1 MDSREDEI
9 YEELNKIDKLDAK
22 LYSELL
28 NKYDEETVNKVI
40 EEMIDSD
47 VNNSS
52 KFDYYVT
59 KISYIGDE
67 MVKDG
72 FAAYI
77 VDLSDI
83 PEISTE
89 DNIKLATEI
98 YYIVQ
103 ELNSILDEFGFND
116 KSMFWL
122 SDRVEECIS
131 KCNDSVRLKEIKKL
145 YNKFLYKRDKM
156 VEYNL
161 RLVIY
166 VSKRYYKKVA
176 DINEIVQLG
185 NIGLMKACERYD
197 PTFNTCFSTYAY
209 HWIRQNITR
218 EIAHITCPISIPVGL
233 YAFNL
238 SVKKSVNFLRKELKR
253 EPRIEEIAD
262 HMGESDLEKIKLSMQ
277 TFADPISLNE
287 PINGSSDD
295 EEIVVLDS
303 VEDETANIFEQV
315 IKRDLSTE
323 VMELLK
329 NTLTE
334 REFIVLCHRYGLGDC
349 SQQKLQQLGDK
360 YGLSRE
366 RIRQIETK
374 AIQKIKR
381 KGKYLIEYL
390 K

>member
-1 MDSREDEI
+1 MDSREYEI
-9 YEELNKIDKLDAK
+9 YGELNKIDKLDAK

-47 VNNSS
+47 INNSS

-59 KISYIGDE
+59 KISYIGDG

-131 KCNDSVRLKEIKKL
+131 KCKDSVRLKEIKKL
-145 YNKFLYKRDKM
+145 YNKFLYKRDMM

-209 HWIRQNITR
+209 HWIKQSITR
-218 EIAHITCPISIPVGL
+218 GIADISSPVTVPVNV
-233 YAFNL
+233 YMFNL
-238 SVKKSVNFLRKELKR
+238 SVKKSVEFLRRELRR
-253 EPRIEEIAD
+253 EPRVEEIAE
-262 HMGESDLEKIKLSMQ
+262 HMGEKDLEKIRITIQ
-277 TFADPISLNE
+277 AFTVPVSLNE
-287 PINGSSDD
+287 SINASGDD
-295 EEIVVLDS
+295 EEIIVLDS
-303 VEDETANIFEQV
+303 VEDETANIFDQ
-315 IKRDLSTE
+315 ITKRDLSTE

-349 SQQKLQQLGDK
+349 PSQRLQQIGDK

-381 KGKYLIEYL
+381 KGKYLVEYL
-390 K
+390 